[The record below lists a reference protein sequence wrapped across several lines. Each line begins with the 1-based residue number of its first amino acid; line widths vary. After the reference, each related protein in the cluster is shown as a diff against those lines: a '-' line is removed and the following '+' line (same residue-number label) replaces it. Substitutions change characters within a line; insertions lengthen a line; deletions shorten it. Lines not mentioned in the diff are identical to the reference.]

1 MQPEILAIFMVFGI
15 PLFAMWTHH
24 RRKMM
29 EMQLR
34 IKEPNEVSS
43 KSEIEALR
51 QEIRMVRDTSTQYDL
66 SFDTALQRMEHRVE
80 GIERRVAA
88 IQSEDVMR
96 VGNGR

>member
-1 MQPEILAIFMVFGI
+1 
-15 PLFAMWTHH
+15 MWTHH